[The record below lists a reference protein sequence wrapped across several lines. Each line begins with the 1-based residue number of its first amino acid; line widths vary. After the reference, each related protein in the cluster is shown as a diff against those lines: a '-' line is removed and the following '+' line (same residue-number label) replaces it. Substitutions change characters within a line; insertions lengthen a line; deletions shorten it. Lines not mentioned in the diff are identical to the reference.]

1 MKGAIMSFWNLS
13 TTVGNL
19 WVLIVN
25 AASERR
31 RDRQDRRKRHQRD
44 GLPDVLLRRFAVAM
58 LAFGLYA
65 KRYKMVDNYRKT
77 AVPA

>member
-1 MKGAIMSFWNLS
+1 MFFF
-13 TTVGNL
+13 
-19 WVLIVN
+19 
-25 AASERR
+25 AA
-31 RDRQDRRKRHQRD
+31 
-44 GLPDVLLRRFAVAM
+44 FAAVAM